1 MPCPSTLCVPLKEL
15 HMHIL
20 SSRQRNLDAFQ
31 HPSLGPPPHHSQ
43 DMKIIPRM
51 IISERIN
58 QREIKWGSA
67 LSSRGEAPYLSKFW
81 EWSVWIHKLLVK
93 RNLPDLASAVYSAT
107 KDYSRPNS
115 VYRALCEV
123 WCPDTNTFITINGEI
138 GISLWDIR
146 EITGLSIRGD
156 YYEEVVQSLSE
167 LSNLLP
173 QSCLYLFK
181 AYSLIVDKKK
191 TDRIRHADWIEFWFQ
206 EDDCVPNPQKSKPF
220 KKAMESKPRKEGQRT
235 VKDRIR
241 RPVVTDR
248 PKETLCRDRSHWNSY
263 LSVDEEEEL
272 EIAAYLSLW
281 LCHFIFPSSDDY
293 LRVGTFKTAS
303 RMAAKSTYSLV
314 PPILASIYRGL
325 TETSNCMAGHDIGSI
340 KYAFPGHFLY
350 TWAATYF
357 LRGIYSNI
365 DKSIGRPIIRRYAGT
380 LNDLQPWEVDM
391 FDCRELVRGRMDLK
405 DFCWN
410 PIHLPPQCG
419 IRTDKDDRSTEISE
433 FMTSIRPGFLS
444 YRRGSSSYIL
454 EAYNPHR
461 FGRQQGFRQKL
472 PGSPKDM
479 NLVINPI
486 NLYCAWL
493 ALTQVGSGRSFH
505 ILGRT
510 NNIQN
515 QVDSAYE
522 DWWNSEVFPRLNKIQ
537 MKELL
542 SSEDTDFGLEQPAPI
557 PKHTENDNAKDIN
570 PSRAA
575 SQRTFQK
582 RALDIPDDGGPE
594 RLKFTFSSTRNVPSS
609 ERVEKIPGT
618 ILVSED
624 SNSGDQ
630 ASRGL
635 EATLVPEDSSSEDQ
649 TTLSLVHRRKR
660 STRLKKSQA
669 IESNREVCAETSKM
683 DLSIPDISLD
693 DENLDMSPQ
702 TRNAGNNENLDI
714 IDALDGIDG
723 LNGSKD
729 LPCDYPSHISGG
741 ILASKLA
748 DINDEG
754 EVNSGTSVVK
764 IPENEQGA
772 PVTPS
777 SLSLIVV
784 PTSNINNRGIAPIC
798 SSMSRLPFGVTEDS
812 SLLKD
817 VFQEAMTKYLK
828 KSFTDVIKHGFS
840 NLRTWWAKSN
850 QRLQNLITESFQ
862 ADPAPLTRRME
873 VFLKRV
879 DAYLS
884 KRKQILECPTLEE
897 RDQQLESLNSRI
909 DVEMAIFSSLESKIG
924 QLASK
929 LDKFRDELQ
938 TRKENLD
945 KMEDARITLE
955 QAQVRNIANVKSIDQ
970 ERKTLEYNFLQLV
983 ESD

>member
-1 MPCPSTLCVPLKEL
+1 MVQSNSKSKENLKLPEIIELNDTARKGKVLCFPKTIVKYHSQTNATGELKLTIHRPMPCPSTLCVPLKEL

-43 DMKIIPRM
+43 DMKIISRA
-51 IISERIN
+51 IIFERIN

-67 LSSRGEAPYLSKFW
+67 LSSRGEASYLSKFW

-93 RNLPDLASAVYSAT
+93 RNLPELAFAVYFAT

-123 WCPDTNTFITINGEI
+123 WCPDTNTFITTNEEI
-138 GISLWDIR
+138 GISLLDIR
-146 EITGLSIRGD
+146 QIIRLSIRGD
-156 YYEEVVQSLSE
+156 YYEEVVPSLLE
-167 LSNLLP
+167 LSNLLL
-173 QSCLYLFK
+173 QSYLYLFK

-206 EDDCVPNPQKSKPF
+206 EDDCVPNPRKSKPF
-220 KKAMESKPRKEGQRT
+220 KKAMESKPRKEGQRI

-248 PKETLCRDRSHWNSY
+248 PKEILRRDRSHWNSS

-281 LCHFIFPSSDDY
+281 LCRFIFPSRDDY

-303 RMAAKSTYSLV
+303 RMAAKSIYNLV
-314 PPILASIYRGL
+314 PPILANIYRGL

-340 KYAFPGHFLY
+340 KYAFSGHFL
-350 TWAATYF
+350 
-357 LRGIYSNI
+357 
-365 DKSIGRPIIRRYAGT
+365 RYAGT
-380 LNDLQPWEVDM
+380 LNDLRPWKVDM
-391 FDCRELVRGRMDLK
+391 FDCRELVRGRMDLN

-433 FMTSIRPGFLS
+433 FMTSIRPGFVS
-444 YRRGSSSYIL
+444 YCRGSSSYIL

-479 NLVINPI
+479 NLVINPTT
-486 NLYCAWL
+486 LYCAWL
-493 ALTQVGSGRSFH
+493 SLTRVGSGCSFH

-515 QVDSAYE
+515 QVDSVYE
-522 DWWNSEVFPRLNKIQ
+522 DWWNNEVFSRLNKIQ

-542 SSEDTDFGLEQPAPI
+542 SSEDTDFELEQLAPI
-557 PKHTENDNAKDIN
+557 PKHTENDNAKEIN
-570 PSRAA
+570 LSRVA

-582 RALDIPDDGGPE
+582 IALDIPDDGCPK
-594 RLKFTFSSTRNVPSS
+594 RLKFTFPSTRNVLFS

-618 ILVSED
+618 ILVSKD
-624 SNSGDQ
+624 SNSGGQ
-630 ASRGL
+630 ASWGL
-635 EATLVPEDSSSEDQ
+635 EATLVPEDNSSED
-649 TTLSLVHRRKR
+649 H
-660 STRLKKSQA
+660 
-669 IESNREVCAETSKM
+669 
-683 DLSIPDISLD
+683 
-693 DENLDMSPQ
+693 
-702 TRNAGNNENLDI
+702 NNENLDI
-714 IDALDGIDG
+714 IDALDGVDD
-723 LNGSKD
+723 LNGSKY
-729 LPCDYPSHISGG
+729 LPCDYPSHISSS

-748 DINDEG
+748 DLNDEG
-754 EVNSGTSVVK
+754 ELNSGTSVVK

-784 PTSNINNRGIAPIC
+784 HFSNLNNRGIAPIC
-798 SSMSRLPFGVTEDS
+798 SSMSGLPFGITKDS

-817 VFQEAMTKYLK
+817 VFREAMTKYLK
-828 KSFTDVIKHGFS
+828 SHS
-840 NLRTWWAKSN
+840 
-850 QRLQNLITESFQ
+850 
-862 ADPAPLTRRME
+862 RM
-873 VFLKRV
+873 
-879 DAYLS
+879 
-884 KRKQILECPTLEE
+884 
-897 RDQQLESLNSRI
+897 
-909 DVEMAIFSSLESKIG
+909 
-924 QLASK
+924 
-929 LDKFRDELQ
+929 
-938 TRKENLD
+938 
-945 KMEDARITLE
+945 
-955 QAQVRNIANVKSIDQ
+955 
-970 ERKTLEYNFLQLV
+970 
-983 ESD
+983 